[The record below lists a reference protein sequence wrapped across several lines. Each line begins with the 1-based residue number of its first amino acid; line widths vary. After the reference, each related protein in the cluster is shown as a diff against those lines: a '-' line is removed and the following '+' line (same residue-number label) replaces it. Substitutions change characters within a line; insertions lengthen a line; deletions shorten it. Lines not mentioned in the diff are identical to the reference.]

1 MKKFEKK
8 SELLEKGL
16 QQIASMSDEELKRLF
31 PQLSAASA
39 AAAAGRNRIFTPES
53 TFFLF
58 MWQILSMTSCVEA
71 VQRVLLRMS
80 LAGDRKASASSSAY
94 CQARGRLV

>member
-1 MKKFEKK
+1 MKKVEKK

-16 QQIASMSDEELKRLF
+16 KQMASMSDEELKRLF

-39 AAAAGRNRIFTPES
+39 AACRNRIFTPES

-71 VQRVLLRMS
+71 VQRVLLRMM
-80 LAGDRKASASSSAY
+80 
-94 CQARGRLV
+94 

>member
-16 QQIASMSDEELKRLF
+16 QQMASMSDEELKRLF

-39 AAAAGRNRIFTPES
+39 AAAGRNRIFTPES

-58 MWQILSMTSCVEA
+58 MW
-71 VQRVLLRMS
+71 
-80 LAGDRKASASSSAY
+80 
-94 CQARGRLV
+94 